1 MDDAR
6 NWLDIDSFYGS
17 GQSHIGAPSTAT
29 EDSGRIAQF
38 GCLQIF
44 RLHAVLFCFFIGV
57 SWCLH
62 PAEAVGVPETFSL
75 YLVSIRG
82 AFSGIGRLVTGYIV
96 DMLGPVNVSVPMT
109 VSMVL
114 LTFLWPLART
124 QSSLIAI
131 AALYGFTSG
140 TYIATFQMPAY
151 TLGDIEDVGRRAGMM
166 MTFAAF
172 GAIAGPPISGAIYQ
186 ASGSFAGVGYY
197 AALAA
202 TTVIVHP
209 LVLLSVADHHARS
222 ISRGSHKRVI
232 GVLLGQDNG
241 KTINVANSFGIPFE
255 EDEKD
260 SKTWFLDHNYIE
272 GMYEMFKKVN
282 ARERMIGWY
291 HTGPKLRASDQEI
304 NELFKRFVARPVM
317 VIVDVRPQ
325 TVGIPTDAYF
335 AVEEIKD
342 DGTETRKTFLH
353 VPSAIEAEEAEEIGV
368 EHLLRDIKDSTTTTL
383 ATRVAE
389 QLASLRGLQSR
400 LSDVQKYLVDVA
412 AGTMPVNH
420 QIVYHLQ
427 DALNL
432 LPDLADPAATQSF
445 AASTNDQMLV
455 VYLSSLLRAVI
466 ALHGLVDNK
475 STIGRAEVEEAK
487 EKEKEKR
494 KTSEKKEK
502 ETSKNEGEQKGL

>member
-1 MDDAR
+1 MTTSI
-6 NWLDIDSFYGS
+6 N
-17 GQSHIGAPSTAT
+17 
-29 EDSGRIAQF
+29 
-38 GCLQIF
+38 
-44 RLHAVLFCFFIGV
+44 
-57 SWCLH
+57 
-62 PAEAVGVPETFSL
+62 
-75 YLVSIRG
+75 SIR
-82 AFSGIGRLVTGYIV
+82 
-96 DMLGPVNVSVPMT
+96 VPR
-109 VSMVL
+109 VLWGLLVL
-114 LTFLWPLART
+114 LIRLKMV
-124 QSSLIAI
+124 
-131 AALYGFTSG
+131 
-140 TYIATFQMPAY
+140 ATTTEQL
-151 TLGDIEDVGRRAGMM
+151 T
-166 MTFAAF
+166 
-172 GAIAGPPISGAIYQ
+172 
-186 ASGSFAGVGYY
+186 
-197 AALAA
+197 ALAA

-209 LVLLSVADHHARS
+209 LVLLSVTDHHARS
-222 ISRGSHKRVI
+222 VSRGSHKRVI

-317 VIVDVRPQ
+317 VIVDVRPN

-383 ATRVAE
+383 ATRVEE

-400 LSDVQKYLVDVA
+400 ISDVQKYLVDVA

-432 LPDLADPAATQSF
+432 LPDLADPAVTQSF

-475 STIGRAEVEEAK
+475 STIGRAEIEEAK
-487 EKEKEKR
+487 EKDKK
-494 KTSEKKEK
+494 KTEQEKKEHSAK
-502 ETSKNEGEQKGL
+502 SGGEEKGL